1 MSQELLFEM
10 KNITKVFPGVRALS
24 GVDLILHKGEVLAV
38 VGENG
43 AGKSTLMNIMLGSLK
58 PTEGEMF
65 FKGKPFTPKNPSE
78 ALNSGIAMIHQEL
91 TLVPEM
97 SVSENIWLGQEKKFL
112 RGGYLQ
118 VAKRDKMTKKLLS
131 DLEIDV
137 NPRKKIKEL
146 SVAEMQLVEIARAV
160 SYDSEVIIMDEPTSS
175 LTNREIQL
183 LYKIMK
189 SLTEKG
195 VAITFITHKLDE
207 VFATCDNVMIM
218 RDGQLIDR
226 KPIGEITSDEMI
238 EKMVGRE
245 VSNLYPKEEAEIGEV
260 LLQVK
265 NLSRKG
271 YFKDISFE
279 VRRGEILGFA
289 GLVKAGRSEVMECI
303 FGIEKADAG
312 EIYMNGKKIKISTT
326 SDAIKNGMAMITEDR
341 LRRGLIHIHT
351 VRSNLSLAYLP
362 SICKGG
368 FVDRRRE
375 EKDCLKVKEQT
386 QIKASSLSQLAGQL
400 SGGNQQKVIIAKWLL
415 SQADLF
421 IFDEPTRGIDVGSKA
436 EIYKLMCELAKQGK
450 AIIMVSSEL
459 PEVMAMSDRMVVM
472 AHGEAMAELTHEEYE
487 ETKIM
492 QYAFG
497 YRSTQKE
504 EVKG

>member
-1 MSQELLFEM
+1 MSRELLFEM

-24 GVDLILHKGEVLAV
+24 EVNLSLYKGEVLGV

-58 PTEGEMF
+58 PEEGEMTF
-65 FKGKPFTPKNPSE
+65 HGKPFNPKNPSE
-78 ALNSGIAMIHQEL
+78 ALRAGIAMIHQEL

-97 SVSENIWLGQEKKFL
+97 SVSENIWLGQEDKF
-112 RGGYLQ
+112 RKGFILQ
-118 VAKRDKMTKKLLS
+118 LTERDKATEKLLKS
-131 DLEIDV
+131 LGIEVPI
-137 NPRKKIKEL
+137 RKKVKSL

-175 LTNREIQL
+175 LTRREIDI
-183 LYKIMK
+183 LYKIVK
-189 SLTEKG
+189 SLNAKG

-207 VFATCDNVMIM
+207 VFATCNNVLIM
-218 RDGQLIDR
+218 RDGHVIDT

-245 VSNLYPKEEAEIGEV
+245 VTNLYPKEYAEIGDV
-260 LLQVK
+260 LLEVK
-265 NLSRKG
+265 GLSRQG
-271 YFKDISFE
+271 YFEDISFN

-289 GLVKAGRSEVMECI
+289 GLVKAGRSEVMECV
-303 FGIEKADAG
+303 FGIEKPTAG
-312 EIYMNGKKIKISTT
+312 EIFKDGKKLKIMTT
-326 SDAIKNGMAMITEDR
+326 RDAINNGMAMITEDR
-341 LRRGLIHIHT
+341 LRRGLVHMHS

-362 SICKGG
+362 TIAKGG
-368 FVDRRRE
+368 FVDRKVE
-375 EKDCLKVKEQT
+375 NEDCERVKEQT
-386 QIKASSLSQLAGQL
+386 KIKATSLNQLAGQL

-436 EIYKLMCELAKQGK
+436 EIYKLMCALAQDGK

-459 PEVMAMSDRMVVM
+459 PEVMAMSDRMIIM
-472 AHGEAMAELTHEEYE
+472 ASGKQMAELNSCEFEENKVMHYC
-487 ETKIM
+487 
-492 QYAFG
+492 FG
-497 YRSTQKE
+497 YHDTRMAE
-504 EVKG
+504 